1 MVKNKKGGS
10 RHKKMARKNVSSNYD
25 NIKLI
30 TSSSEFEQYARV
42 TKLLGNGMAEVLC
55 NDGNNRLLIIRGK
68 FCGRNR
74 RDNQINVDSLVL
86 VGLREWEVVNKKKL
100 PKVDLLYVYL
110 KTQTD
115 ELKKLKNFNKKILP
129 LELKE
134 ASVDFKSKYS
144 EYKNLKINEEDEENK
159 DNEDNEYNESN
170 DQNNYKITENK
181 YNKSN
186 KCSKTNTSIKELDFN
201 IDDI

>member
-25 NIKLI
+25 NIKLV
-30 TSSSEFEQYARV
+30 TSSNEFEQYARV

-55 NDGNNRLLIIRGK
+55 NDGKRRLLIIRGK

-74 RDNQINVDSLVL
+74 RDNQINIDSLVL
-86 VGLREWEVVNKKKL
+86 VGVREWEVVNKKKL

-115 ELKKLKNFNKKILP
+115 ELKKIKNFNKKILP
-129 LELKE
+129 LELQE
-134 ASVDFKSKYS
+134 AV
-144 EYKNLKINEEDEENK
+144 EAEAAVEAEEAVEAEAAVEAEEAVEAEAAAEEAVEAETAVEAEEAVEAQAAEVEAEAEKNR
-159 DNEDNEYNESN
+159 
-170 DQNNYKITENK
+170 
-181 YNKSN
+181 
-186 KCSKTNTSIKELDFN
+186 FN
-201 IDDI
+201 IIFDF